1 MFLIATRLA
10 FCTRKRSFACT
21 QSQRLF
27 HKKYPITVTYTKY
40 SASFIKNGE
49 QVMFT
54 NFTRITIKD
63 NRGQNSGKSKSE
75 FELERSFMQ
84 EPQFDKVLRQ
94 GFLFVK
100 ADQIQNWSEQE
111 CRTVRECLQIMVKST
126 CNVTVYKWKNFC

>member
-1 MFLIATRLA
+1 MNARLA

-27 HKKYPITVTYTKY
+27 HKKYPITVAYTKE
-40 SASFIKNGE
+40 STSFIKNGE

-54 NFTRITIKD
+54 NFTRITIRH
-63 NRGQNSGKSKSE
+63 RGQNSGKSKWE

-100 ADQIQNWSEQE
+100 ADQIQNWSEH
-111 CRTVRECLQIMVKST
+111 
-126 CNVTVYKWKNFC
+126 

>member
-1 MFLIATRLA
+1 
-10 FCTRKRSFACT
+10 
-21 QSQRLF
+21 
-27 HKKYPITVTYTKY
+27 
-40 SASFIKNGE
+40 
-49 QVMFT
+49 MFT
-54 NFTRITIKD
+54 NFTRITVKD

-126 CNVTVYKWKNFC
+126 CNVTVYKWKTFVNKYLPINKSPEEIIKIDIMR